1 MSGSKLKYQLLLR
14 PQIELLL
21 MPSTAQVPDMN
32 AAPILATE
40 ENLRFQ
46 PFLERVGSPPF
57 AGDHRVVAEMPPEI
71 IGQVLWSPVHF
82 PLSKHIEGFTIEQED
97 SSWPTSLWRPQSA
110 HIDSFW
116 TIMKGMASGVAGE

>member
-32 AAPILATE
+32 VAPILATE
-40 ENLRFQ
+40 ENLWFQ
-46 PFLERVGSPPF
+46 PILKDVGSCPC
-57 AGDHRVVAEMPPEI
+57 AGDHRVVDEMTPEV

-82 PLSKHIEGFTIEQED
+82 PLSKHIERFTIEQED
-97 SSWPTSLWRPQSA
+97 ASWPTSLCRP
-110 HIDSFW
+110 
-116 TIMKGMASGVAGE
+116 